1 MRNLLILWD
10 WDNTLNDTSAMIFK
24 SLQETAEHYGAPMP
38 TKHDLRE
45 VLSQHKGPYWERT
58 YASDTQEAMDYYLNR
73 FSANHLE
80 ARLFPEAKEILT
92 FVHQSKTAQLIIS
105 NKRKDLLKDEIEQA
119 NIKHLIDGYIGA
131 DNAFSKIKPMPNY
144 GAEVIAQIPHE
155 QLLMIGD
162 GTCDMEYAQA
172 IGAIGVYIRAKE
184 EVESYITPQ
193 FCFNNLNE
201 VAGWLKTY
209 IVNE

>member
-45 VLSQHKGPYWERT
+45 VLSQHKGAYWERT
-58 YASDTQEAMDYYLNR
+58 YDSDTQEAMDYYLNR

-105 NKRKDLLKDEIEQA
+105 NKRKDLLKD
-119 NIKHLIDGYIGA
+119 GYIGA

-172 IGAIGVYIRAKE
+172 IGATGVYIRAKE

-193 FCFNNLNE
+193 FCFNNLKE